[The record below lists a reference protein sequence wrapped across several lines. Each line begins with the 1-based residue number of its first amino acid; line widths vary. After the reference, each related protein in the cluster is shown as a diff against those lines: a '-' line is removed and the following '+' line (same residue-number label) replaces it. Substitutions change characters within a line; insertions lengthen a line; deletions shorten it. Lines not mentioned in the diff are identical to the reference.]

1 MCEWNYNADGSPKE
15 GRRGRPDDILFMA
28 ARRILWHLT
37 PWRHGPD
44 CRWMKVLRS

>member
-15 GRRGRPDDILFMA
+15 GRRGRRDDVLYL
-28 ARRILWHLT
+28 RRLVWHLT

-44 CRWMKVLRS
+44 CRWMRLLRS